1 MLCEHLIDINIY
13 KIMYTKIADLHLL
26 YIPITQRFN
35 NYWNDNGKL
44 PLHNLQLEMQGY
56 NWSAL
61 DPKLHNYLHL
71 YLFFLIKHFRILLQL
86 LVLFKQVI
94 VDLTIEIKTH
104 KSDQYCF
111 LFWTKMYDFTAL
123 SNNMHRSL
131 LSQSFDVG

>member
-1 MLCEHLIDINIY
+1 M
-13 KIMYTKIADLHLL
+13 KWQWQTS
-26 YIPITQRFN
+26 PT
-35 NYWNDNGKL
+35 
-44 PLHNLQLEMQGY
+44 QLEMQGY

-123 SNNMHRSL
+123 YNNMHRSL
-131 LSQSFDVG
+131 LSQSFDVGKCFAKINENHYSRSAILQEMFKSIDFLYFQSIKYSVLT

>member
-44 PLHNLQLEMQGY
+44 PLHNLKCKDIT
-56 NWSAL
+56 
-61 DPKLHNYLHL
+61 DPHWTRSSIIIYICICS
-71 YLFFLIKHFRILLQL
+71 FFIKHFRILLQL